1 MYIMFTST
9 FKLILGL
16 FKIAILL
23 SFYTLVVVLATTL
36 ELFDSIFSKS
46 K

>member
-1 MYIMFTST
+1 MFTST
-9 FKLILGL
+9 FKVILGL
-16 FKIAILL
+16 FKMAILL
-23 SFYTLVVVLATTL
+23 SFYAIVVVIATFL